1 MAYGTAAGVG
11 VRLGGAT
18 TGTHFTTANITL
30 AITDADYI
38 VDTINSA
45 AGANAKTAASNIL
58 AAEILLQG
66 GANDSLQGLSSDAGT
81 SGRPG
86 KSGKVNAYEIP
97 KIVYQILAAKVRTS
111 FDEQTPDSTGG
122 W

>member
-30 AITDADYI
+30 AITDADFI
-38 VDTINSA
+38 VDSINS
-45 AGANAKTAASNIL
+45 GADANNKTAASNII
-58 AAEILLQG
+58 AADILVQG
-66 GANDSLQGLSSDAGT
+66 GANDSLQGLGSDAGI
-81 SGRPG
+81 SGRPA
-86 KSGKVNAYEIP
+86 KSGKVGSYEIP
-97 KIVYQILAAKVRTS
+97 AIVYQILMAKVRTS
-111 FDEQTPDSTGG
+111 FDEQTPSSVGG